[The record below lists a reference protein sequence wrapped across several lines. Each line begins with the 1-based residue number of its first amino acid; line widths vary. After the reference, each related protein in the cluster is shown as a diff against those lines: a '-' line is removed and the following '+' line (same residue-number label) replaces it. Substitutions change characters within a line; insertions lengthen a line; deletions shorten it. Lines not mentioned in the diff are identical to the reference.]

1 MKHLSKIHGI
11 ILAILL
17 IVVTGC
23 PNDTTLPSDI
33 KFKAINCSAESDSE
47 VVAMTKAYGT
57 YTFTNTIFNISPLVN
72 GSATVSIVT
81 RNGNELPVVAGN
93 EIEVIFE
100 PTRQNET
107 EATFTLPDG
116 TVRTVTATSP
126 SFKWTVPEN
135 FKSGMV
141 IKGESKCM
149 DDHVIYEA
157 SGSITLIAI
166 QISDR

>member
-1 MKHLSKIHGI
+1 M
-11 ILAILL
+11 LL
-17 IVVTGC
+17 FVVTGC
-23 PNDTTLPSDI
+23 RHHDPTLLSDI
-33 KFKAINCSAESDSE
+33 KFKAINCSVESDNE

-57 YTFTNTIFNISPLVN
+57 CTITNTILNIPISVN
-72 GSATVSIVT
+72 GSATVSIVV